1 MIREITDQNKKDFKP
16 LAWIGEFLSQGG
28 LKMHIIAFIRSRNN
42 CNHIE
47 IKPDWGAER
56 NV

>member
-1 MIREITDQNKKDFKP
+1 MIREITENKRNFEP
-16 LAWIGEFLSQGG
+16 LAWIAEFLSQGG
-28 LKMHIIAFIRSRNN
+28 LKMHIIAFTCSRNN